1 MKFNA
6 RIFIATAVAALLL
19 AFAFPA
25 HAGDQTAALE
35 DSRVVEVLAMVE
47 GGLSFEIIW
56 AKVHDIGSFPELSGT
71 DLVYLK
77 DHGVPDKVLIRMI
90 EFEQASVP
98 APDVTVPPV
107 VVPPVAAP
115 VPEVPG
121 DTGAIQVVIERP
133 FMITYYEVAVDGEM
147 LAHRGKLWEGMGE
160 PGHILQRPSKVGK
173 RKDTVITAL
182 DTDLTPG
189 LHEVA
194 VGFAVTWVEDDAD
207 NNEYGK
213 YNQEFYV
220 NRGVRA
226 VAADDDHEGEWGT
239 KTAIACDVQAG
250 KTCVVTATLEKRA
263 PTGLGGLPIYSVQYA
278 TEVE

>member
-1 MKFNA
+1 MKLEA
-6 RIFIATAVAALLL
+6 RVFVATAVVLIAMMSV
-19 AFAFPA
+19 FPA
-25 HAGDQTAALE
+25 DAGEQQSALE
-35 DSRVVEVLAMVE
+35 DSRVVEVLAMVD
-47 GGLSFEIIW
+47 GGLSLEIIW

-71 DLVYLK
+71 DLVSLK
-77 DHGVPDKVLIRMI
+77 EHGVPDRVLVRMI
-90 EFEQASVP
+90 ELEEGSAP
-98 APDVTVPPV
+98 APAAAPAPA

-121 DTGAIQVVIERP
+121 STGAVRVVIERP
-133 FMITYYEVAVDGEM
+133 FMITYYEVAIDGEM

-173 RKDTVITAL
+173 RKDTLITAL

-194 VGFAVTWVEDDAD
+194 VGFAVTRVEDDAD
-207 NNEYGK
+207 DNEYGK

-226 VAADDDHEGEWGT
+226 IAADDDHEGEWGT
-239 KTAIACDVQAG
+239 KTAIACDVRPGQ
-250 KTCVVTATLEKRA
+250 TCVVTATLGKRA
-263 PTGLGGLPIYSVQYA
+263 PTRLGGIPIYSVSYQ
-278 TEVE
+278 TTME